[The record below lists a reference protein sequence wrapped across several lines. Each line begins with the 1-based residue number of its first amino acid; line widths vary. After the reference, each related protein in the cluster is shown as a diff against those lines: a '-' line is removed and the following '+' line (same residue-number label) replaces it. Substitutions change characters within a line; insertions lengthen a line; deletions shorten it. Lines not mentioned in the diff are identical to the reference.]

1 MSKYL
6 INNFLKKNYKFINF
20 IDLDLKQKKIIYQ
33 NRNSSFIRQWMFDN
47 SSFSLKKH
55 LMFFN
60 NLKKDSSKIFFL
72 IKRNKKYVGVYSL
85 VNIKNHEAQ
94 SGYYLFL
101 NSIKKNLALEFLYS
115 AIVYIFRN
123 LKINKLYGYSVF
135 QNKNAFIL
143 NKALGFHQKKVFKN
157 NKLLYYSVI
166 KKILWK
172 KKIFNNKKILNM
184 ISFTINN
191 IN

>member
-1 MSKYL
+1 MNKYL

-20 IDLDLKQKKIIYQ
+20 VDLDLKQKKIIYK
-33 NRNSSFIRQWMFDN
+33 NRNNNFIRQWMFDN
-47 SSFSLKKH
+47 SSLNLKKH
-55 LMFFN
+55 LMFFD

-143 NKALGFHQKKVFKN
+143 NKALGFHQKKVLKN
-157 NKLLYYSVI
+157 NKLFYYSVI
-166 KKILWK
+166 NKIFWK

-184 ISFTINN
+184 INFTINN

>member
-20 IDLDLKQKKIIYQ
+20 IDLDLKQKKIIYK
-33 NRNSSFIRQWMFDN
+33 NRNHNFIRQWMFDN

-55 LMFFN
+55 LMFCD

-85 VNIKNHEAQ
+85 VNIKKPEAQ
-94 SGYYLFL
+94 SGYFLFL

-115 AIVYIFRN
+115 AITYIFRN

-143 NKALGFHQKKVFKN
+143 NKALGFHQKKVLKN
-157 NKLLYYSVI
+157 NKLFYYSVI
-166 KKILWK
+166 NKIFWK

-184 ISFTINN
+184 INFTINN